1 MAHIRA
7 SSPITDLNLTPYL
20 KHLLESH
27 GLTTV
32 KKLASCEGSTLR
44 LIKGFGADK
53 IRILAEELDEHD
65 IEHRLRE

>member
-1 MAHIRA
+1 MARIRV
-7 SSPITDLNLTPYL
+7 SSPITELKTTPYL
-20 KHLLESH
+20 RNLLVSY

-53 IRILAEELDEHD
+53 IRILAMELDD
-65 IEHRLRE
+65 YNIKHRLRE